1 MGGYLKNEILKFLK
15 DEKIMFIDLVGNP
28 TWTFFIFKDFNNYK
42 KEEIKTLFLQE
53 VIKRGVFTFGTNNL
67 NFSHKK
73 KHINSIIRVYKDVI
87 ILIDIKIN
95 NKKKLLKY
103 KPIKNLFTVRK

>member
-1 MGGYLKNEILKFLK
+1 
-15 DEKIMFIDLVGNP
+15 MFIDLVGNP

-73 KHINSIIRVYKDVI
+73 KHINSIIKVYKDVI